1 MNLSAD
7 VCLKSSSAPL
17 REAPKGA
24 LLALVICVLLSS
36 PSCKHKESPHSNESS
51 AGVPTNPAPPPANS
65 PNAPSANN
73 NAPQA
78 DTPAAAP
85 ATAEPAAPQPVV
97 VPSGTALTVRLAEDL
112 GSRTSQSGQTFS
124 ATLDKDVMVDGQA
137 AIPAGANVTG
147 SVVNAR
153 PAGHLAGEATLVIK
167 LISVN
172 INNVDQ
178 PIVTTARSFGSKIKA
193 KGAVKKFFGGLAKRA
208 EGDER
213 EVKLPAQSAY
223 AFTLRKELQIQ

>member
-1 MNLSAD
+1 MNFSAD
-7 VCLKSSSAPL
+7 ICLKSRSAPL
-17 REAPKGA
+17 RKARNGA
-24 LLALVICVLLSS
+24 SLAIVICVLLAL
-36 PSCKHKESPHSNESS
+36 PGCKHKESLPANENS
-51 AGVPTNPAPPPANS
+51 AAVPTNPAPPPANN
-65 PNAPSANN
+65 PTAPSANN

-78 DTPAAAP
+78 ETPAPAPPEPAAAP
-85 ATAEPAAPQPVV
+85 QPIV
-97 VPSGTALTVRLAEDL
+97 VPVGTPLAVRLTEDL
-112 GSRTSQSGQTFS
+112 GSKTFT

-137 AIPAGANVTG
+137 AISAGANVTG

-153 PAGHLAGEATLVIK
+153 PAGHLAGEATLVIR

-178 PIVTTARSFGSKIKA
+178 PIVTAARSFGSQIKA

-213 EVKLPAQSAY
+213 EVHLPAQSAY
-223 AFTLRKELQIQ
+223 AFTLRKELPIQ

>member
-1 MNLSAD
+1 MNFSAD
-7 VCLKSSSAPL
+7 ICLQSRSAPL
-17 REAPKGA
+17 RKARNGA
-24 LLALVICVLLSS
+24 WLAIVIYVLLAL
-36 PSCKHKESPHSNESS
+36 PGCKHKESLPSNENS
-51 AGVPTNPAPPPANS
+51 AAVPTNPAPPPANN
-65 PNAPSANN
+65 PTAPSANN

-78 DTPAAAP
+78 ETPAPAPPEPAAAP
-85 ATAEPAAPQPVV
+85 QPIV
-97 VPSGTALTVRLAEDL
+97 VPVGTPLAVRLTEDL
-112 GSRTSQSGQTFS
+112 GSKTSQPGQTFT

-153 PAGHLAGEATLVIK
+153 PAGHLAGEATLVIR

-178 PIVTTARSFGSKIKA
+178 PIVTAARSFGSQIKA

-213 EVKLPAQSAY
+213 EVHLPAQSAY